1 MKLKSC
7 EFCGTEYS
15 EELSKCPLCGKSEM
29 EAELAAEEAQTAQ
42 HVKPAAQ
49 KKAKKQRAAKE
60 DRIPRWMW
68 AVICAVLGIAVVIGL
83 VYFLVSMGYV
93 GKEKAP
99 SVPVQ
104 NVVEEQPQQPSQ
116 PEEVLPEPEQPEVEL
131 DLSCAG
137 LTLSQTG
144 IIMDV
149 EGAHVFLT
157 AVPAPL
163 DCEDEIVFTSADPTI
178 ATVDQSGMITAV
190 APGQTDILV
199 TCGGVTEMCTIVCDF
214 TVEEEPA
221 EPEEQ
226 PDEPTEPEEEPE
238 TVEPTLSSEDF
249 TLFTPGEETTLRVK
263 NAPAG
268 ATITYTS
275 SNPSIASVTANGVV
289 TAVGDGTA
297 TITVMVND
305 LKLTCVARCNLGV
318 STENNEEDNTAEVSG
333 PLHLFNPYGN
343 ASDVMLFSVG
353 ETFSLTLRDSA
364 NTAVSGVSWSTSDAA
379 VCTVDAGGTVSASGS
394 GTATVTASYNGQ
406 TYSCIVR
413 CNF

>member
-7 EFCGTEYS
+7 EFCGTEYN

-42 HVKPAAQ
+42 PVKAAPK
-49 KKAKKQRAAKE
+49 KKAKRHKAPKE
-60 DRIPRWMW
+60 ERIPRWMW
-68 AVICAVLGIAVVIGL
+68 AVICAILGIAVIIGL

-93 GKEKAP
+93 GKEEAP
-99 SVPVQ
+99 AVPAQ
-104 NVVEEQPQQPSQ
+104 SVVEEQPQQTPQ
-116 PEEVLPEPEQPEVEL
+116 PEEVVTEPEQPDVEL
-131 DLSCAG
+131 DLSCVG

-163 DCEDEIVFTSADPTI
+163 DCEDPIVFTSADPAI
-178 ATVDQSGMITAV
+178 AAVDENGMITAI
-190 APGQTDILV
+190 APGQTEIVV
-199 TCGGVTEMCTIVCDF
+199 TCGDVTEMCTIVCDF
-214 TVEEEPA
+214 EVEEEPA

-226 PDEPTEPEEEPE
+226 PDEPVEPEEPE

-268 ATITYTS
+268 AVITYTS
-275 SNPSIASVTANGVV
+275 SNPAVASVTANGVV

-305 LKLTCVARCNLGV
+305 LKLICMARCNLGV
-318 STENNEEDNTAEVSG
+318 STENNEEDQATEVSG

-343 ASDVMLFSVG
+343 AEDVMLFRVG

-364 NTAVSGVSWSTSDAA
+364 NTAVSGVSWSTSNAA